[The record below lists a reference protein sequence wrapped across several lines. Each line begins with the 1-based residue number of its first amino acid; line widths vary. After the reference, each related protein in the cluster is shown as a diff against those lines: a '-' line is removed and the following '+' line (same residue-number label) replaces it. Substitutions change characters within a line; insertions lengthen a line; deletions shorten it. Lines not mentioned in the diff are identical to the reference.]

1 MSLPLHFMQDAVPDH
16 LVLGRDR
23 VRTSN
28 AVARSLETFMSKKNV
43 RLLLV
48 GGEVLWTRAAV
59 VVTSAALKT
68 LCVKDLDDFFT
79 RMFDNKD
86 DVKDAKHTNNLLLQ
100 TGRSRLVLASK
111 SQSEESRH
119 DTVSSL
125 H

>member
-1 MSLPLHFMQDAVPDH
+1 
-16 LVLGRDR
+16 
-23 VRTSN
+23 
-28 AVARSLETFMSKKNV
+28 
-43 RLLLV
+43 
-48 GGEVLWTRAAV
+48 
-59 VVTSAALKT
+59 
-68 LCVKDLDDFFT
+68 
-79 RMFDNKD
+79 MFDNKD